1 MASRSIAPN
10 GHKPSYWHSLGTE
23 PMTHHTI
30 GQLVDIAAERWGDKE
45 ALLSLYQDHRIT
57 FSEARDKADHLA
69 AGLLQLGLSPG
80 DRLAIWGPNSIQW
93 YISRLA
99 AARGGFIA
107 VQIDPAYQAPELL
120 HSLTKV
126 GVKALISTE
135 SYKTSCSYQI
145 LRAVIPELD
154 NCPESG
160 DQLRCAKV
168 PSLRSL
174 VIMSNRQYR
183 GAYRFSDVIASAS
196 PESLKRIK
204 DLQTLIQPDA
214 GCTIQYSSGTTGHPK
229 ATLATHHILVNNA
242 IIAGKCMELNT
253 EETRLLVCPLF
264 CHVTGSVCGIICGL
278 WYGYTTVLPA
288 ATFDATKTLASIQQE

>member
-1 MASRSIAPN
+1 MAQAASRWLPDPGSGQVGFVVDKVALGRIFSEYFGFPCQSSFYQIPHYHNHPGQARSEAGIVDSNPTQGIDVWSIAPN

-183 GAYRFSDVIASAS
+183 
-196 PESLKRIK
+196 
-204 DLQTLIQPDA
+204 
-214 GCTIQYSSGTTGHPK
+214 
-229 ATLATHHILVNNA
+229 
-242 IIAGKCMELNT
+242 
-253 EETRLLVCPLF
+253 
-264 CHVTGSVCGIICGL
+264 
-278 WYGYTTVLPA
+278 
-288 ATFDATKTLASIQQE
+288 